1 MCAGPRPGCGQRT
14 HRPHAGWPS
23 DAESVEMQMEME
35 VKVEMEM
42 VMALAMEEDAFRE
55 GELEAG
61 SNAQGYS

>member
-35 VKVEMEM
+35 VKVEMAM
-42 VMALAMEEDAFRE
+42 AMEEDAFRE

>member
-35 VKVEMEM
+35 VKVEM
-42 VMALAMEEDAFRE
+42 ALAMEEDAFRE

>member
-1 MCAGPRPGCGQRT
+1 
-14 HRPHAGWPS
+14 
-23 DAESVEMQMEME
+23 MEME

>member
-1 MCAGPRPGCGQRT
+1 MCAGSRPGCGQRT

-35 VKVEMEM
+35 VKVEMAM
-42 VMALAMEEDAFRE
+42 AMEEDAFRE

>member
-1 MCAGPRPGCGQRT
+1 
-14 HRPHAGWPS
+14 
-23 DAESVEMQMEME
+23 MEME
-35 VKVEMEM
+35 VKVEM

>member
-1 MCAGPRPGCGQRT
+1 MCVCAGPRPGCGQRT

-35 VKVEMEM
+35 VKVEMAM
-42 VMALAMEEDAFRE
+42 AMEEDAFRE

>member
-1 MCAGPRPGCGQRT
+1 
-14 HRPHAGWPS
+14 
-23 DAESVEMQMEME
+23 MEME

-42 VMALAMEEDAFRE
+42 AMAMEEDAFRE

>member
-1 MCAGPRPGCGQRT
+1 MCSGPRPGCGQRT

-35 VKVEMEM
+35 VKVEM

-55 GELEAG
+55 GKLEAG